1 MPLVEKSADKKMP
14 IKSADKK
21 APIPRDNNSIS
32 AKTKAQMTAILAS
45 MKPGRWYRSSDFM
58 SVIGVKETRTKQLLR
73 LLAESGEV
81 FVDGK
86 NKWKRYQ
93 LAEK

>member
-1 MPLVEKSADKKMP
+1 
-14 IKSADKK
+14 
-21 APIPRDNNSIS
+21 
-32 AKTKAQMTAILAS
+32 MTAILAS